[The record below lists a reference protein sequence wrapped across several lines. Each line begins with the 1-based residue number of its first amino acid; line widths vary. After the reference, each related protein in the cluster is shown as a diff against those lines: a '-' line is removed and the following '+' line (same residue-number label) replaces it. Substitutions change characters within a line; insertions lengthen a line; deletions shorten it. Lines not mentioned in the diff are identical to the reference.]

1 MPDKIFFSYSRVDS
15 AFVLKLANDLRNA
28 GANIWLDQLDIP
40 PGAHWDNEIEAALN
54 SSTCV
59 LAIISP
65 RSMES
70 NNAMDE
76 ISYALEQNKKVIPVL
91 LTNTETSFRLRRL
104 QRIDFTGEYEKG
116 IEQLLKAVQVSN
128 DTTDKT
134 VAPGTPDAQAET
146 KHSFTDGYV
155 FGKKQFE
162 KIRDH
167 PLSEKLPSHA
177 MKGQSDINSTQKL
190 GIEAQE
196 NEINCS
202 CENNTQAPTKN
213 LFKKGHYKKLYGL
226 ITLAAVASCVA
237 VTWGVMNATRQHA
250 GIATQRET
258 RRSLLASPTTDS
270 VKEVKEAT
278 PVSSRQEDKMQAQAN
293 TQLYPHNTK
302 ATVRSKP
309 EQVQKNIKRRIDIT
323 ASEQK
328 TEEQLLNAT
337 NKSTEILPDEQPEIV
352 SQPAAPKEILIN
364 SEIIFEVA
372 FQQLPDMEF
381 KRSEQPVKF
390 VVLSPVVYNET
401 TLINKGAIAEGK
413 VVLGK
418 IHSTMFIYNVRGAN
432 DQLIP
437 LKEKRSNIPMKEI
450 KLNQPYKARIKKGI
464 RMIFDPEA

>member
-1 MPDKIFFSYSRVDS
+1 MPDKIFFSYSRVDT

-104 QRIDFTGEYEKG
+104 QRIDFTGAYEKG
-116 IEQLLKAVQVSN
+116 IEQLLKAIQVSN
-128 DTTDKT
+128 DATDKT
-134 VAPGTPDAQAET
+134 VATDTRDAQAET

-155 FGKKQFE
+155 FGKKKFE
-162 KIRDH
+162 KTRDD
-167 PLSEKLPSHA
+167 PFSEKLPSHA

-190 GIEAQE
+190 PVEAQE
-196 NEINCS
+196 NEVNGS
-202 CENNTQAPTKN
+202 SENNTPAPAKN

-226 ITLAAVASCVA
+226 VTLAAVASCVA

-250 GIATQRET
+250 GIATQHET
-258 RRSLLASPTTDS
+258 SRSSLITPTTDS
-270 VKEVKEAT
+270 VKEAA
-278 PVSSRQEDKMQAQAN
+278 PVSSRQEEKMQAQAN
-293 TQLYPHNTK
+293 TQLYAHNTK
-302 ATVRSKP
+302 ATVHSNP

-418 IHSTMFIYNVRGAN
+418 IHSTMFIQKVRGAN

-437 LKEKRSNIPMKEI
+437 VKEKRSNIPMKEI